1 MLFNPKRNNSEVIE
15 NFVSENGF
23 RWYEVYSSINSPEK
37 DLYHLRP
44 VFQELYKE
52 SRIHCAHYGEDVV
65 IDMIAMADEFMK
77 DTDDYVVSV
86 FYVGF
91 RENGTDHTGFVE
103 SRLRDPK
110 MYGTYE
116 ENYKS
121 LYKVIINKEDGLH
134 TVAMY
139 ELRKD

>member
-15 NFVSENGF
+15 NFASENGF
-23 RWYEVYSSINSPEK
+23 HWYKVYSSINSPEK
-37 DLYHLRP
+37 DLFQLRR
-44 VFQELYKE
+44 VFAELYIE
-52 SRIHCAHYGEDVV
+52 SRIHCRHFGSDVV
-65 IDMIAMADEFMK
+65 VDMIAMADEFMK

-91 RENGTDHTGFVE
+91 RESGTDHTGFIE

-110 MYGTYE
+110 MYGAYE

-121 LYKVIINKEDGLH
+121 LYKVIINKEDGLCA
-134 TVAMY
+134 VAMY

>member
-1 MLFNPKRNNSEVIE
+1 MIFNPKRNNSEVIE

-23 RWYEVYSSINSPEK
+23 RWYEVYSSMNAPKK
-37 DLYHLRP
+37 DLYQLRP
-44 VFQELYKE
+44 VFAELYKE
-52 SRIHCAHYGEDVV
+52 SRIHCDHYGEDVV
-65 IDMIAMADEFMK
+65 VDIVAMSEEFMT
-77 DTDDYVVSV
+77 DTEYQISV

-91 RENGTDHTGFVE
+91 RENGTDHTRFIE

-110 MYGTYE
+110 MYGAYE

-121 LYKVIINKEDGLH
+121 LYKVIINKEDGLC
-134 TVAMY
+134 TVVMY

>member
-1 MLFNPKRNNSEVIE
+1 MIFNPKRNNSEVIE
-15 NFVSENGF
+15 NFASENGF
-23 RWYEVYSSINSPEK
+23 RWHEVYSSTNALKK
-37 DLYHLRP
+37 DLYQLRP
-44 VFQELYKE
+44 VFAELYKE
-52 SRIHCAHYGEDVV
+52 SRIRCDHYGEDVV
-65 IDMIAMADEFMK
+65 VDIVAMSEEFMT

-91 RENGTDHTGFVE
+91 RESGTDHTGFIE

-110 MYGTYE
+110 MYGAYE